1 MSICI
6 CIPEYKSDFACFPSH
21 PATLISNGSNC
32 SISLVDLECSYYMLE
47 KLRACYL
54 EISFPVTSAAG
65 CGNVVKPMRVSR
77 LDVCSF

>member
-1 MSICI
+1 
-6 CIPEYKSDFACFPSH
+6 
-21 PATLISNGSNC
+21 
-32 SISLVDLECSYYMLE
+32 MLE

-54 EISFPVTSAAG
+54 EISFPVTSADG